1 MITPMPMEYLWLMP
15 LGFIV
20 GAYGTLIGA
29 GGGFVLV
36 PFLLILYPGET
47 VETITGISLAVVFFN
62 ALSGSVA
69 YARMRRIEYRS
80 GLIFSAAT
88 IPGAILG
95 ALTTA
100 YLPRRLFDTIFGL
113 LLLAASAY
121 LSMKPEVRVNAEWPC
136 PPNHRECIVTD
147 ASGTVHRFSYHQ
159 LLGIVV
165 SMVVGFFSSL
175 LGIGGG
181 IIHVPVLVQLLNFPI
196 HIATA
201 TASFVLTNMALT
213 GTLTH
218 IVTGTFTRG
227 FRRTIMLAIG
237 VILGAQLGAWLS
249 GRMRGT
255 WIIRGLAIALGAVG
269 IRLLMTLF

>member
-1 MITPMPMEYLWLMP
+1 MPLEYLWLIP
-15 LGFIV
+15 LGFVV

-36 PFLLILYPGET
+36 PFLLILYPRET
-47 VETITGISLAVVFFN
+47 TETITSISLAVVFFN

-80 GLIFSAAT
+80 GIIFSAAT

-95 ALTTA
+95 ALVTT
-100 YLPRRLFDTIFGL
+100 YLPRRLFDALFAL
-113 LLLAASAY
+113 LLMAASVY
-121 LSMKPEVRVNAEWPC
+121 LAIKPSGRVRQEWPC
-136 PPNHRECIVTD
+136 PPNHRECLITD
-147 ASGTVHRFSYHQ
+147 ANGTVHRFSYHQ
-159 LLGIVV
+159 WLGIAV
-165 SMVVGFFSSL
+165 SMGVGFLSSL

-201 TASFVLTNMALT
+201 TSQFVLTNMALT

-218 IVTGTFTRG
+218 IVTGTFSSG
-227 FRRTIMLAIG
+227 IRRTILLAIG
-237 VILGAQLGAWLS
+237 VMLGAQLGAWLS
-249 GRMRGT
+249 GKVHGT

-269 IRLLMTLF
+269 VRLLMTVI

>member
-1 MITPMPMEYLWLMP
+1 MPLEYLWLIP

-36 PFLLILYPGET
+36 PFLLILYPRET
-47 VETITGISLAVVFFN
+47 TDTITSISLAVVFFN

-69 YARMRRIEYRS
+69 YARMKRIEYRS

-95 ALTTA
+95 ALVTA
-100 YLPRRLFDTIFGL
+100 YLPRRLFDTLFGL
-113 LLLAASAY
+113 LLLTASVYLAVKPGIRAQAAGA
-121 LSMKPEVRVNAEWPC
+121 C
-136 PPNHRECIVTD
+136 PPNHRECVVTD
-147 ASGTVHRFSYHQ
+147 ADGTIHRFSYHQ
-159 LLGIVV
+159 LLGIFV
-165 SMVVGFFSSL
+165 SMAVGFFSSL

-201 TASFVLTNMALT
+201 TSHFVLTNMALT

-218 IVTGTFTRG
+218 IATGAFTHG
-227 FRRTIMLAIG
+227 IRRTLLLAVG
-237 VILGAQLGAWLS
+237 VILGAQLGARLS
-249 GRMRGT
+249 SRTHGT

-269 IRLLMTLF
+269 IRLLITVF